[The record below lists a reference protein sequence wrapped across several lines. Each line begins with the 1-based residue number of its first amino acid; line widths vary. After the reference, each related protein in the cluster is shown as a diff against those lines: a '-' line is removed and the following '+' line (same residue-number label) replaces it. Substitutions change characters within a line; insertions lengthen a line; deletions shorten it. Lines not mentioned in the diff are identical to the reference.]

1 MRRALVVLA
10 LASPLLL
17 CGCAS
22 LFEGVYDERAE
33 DECEE
38 LRNPDAYRACLNDL
52 EDRQHQRRIEER
64 PS

>member
-10 LASPLLL
+10 LALPLLL

-22 LFEGVYDERAE
+22 LFQGVYDERAE

-38 LRNPDAYRACLNDL
+38 LRNSDAYRACINDL
-52 EDRQHQRRIEER
+52 EDRQHQRRIER
-64 PS
+64 RTS

>member
-1 MRRALVVLA
+1 MRRMLAALA

-17 CGCAS
+17 CGCES
-22 LFEGVYDERAE
+22 VFEEVYDERYEA
-33 DECEE
+33 ECEE

-52 EDRQHQRRIEER
+52 EDHRRQREIEDR

>member
-52 EDRQHQRRIEER
+52 EDHQRQRRIDDR
-64 PS
+64 SS